1 MRGETLDI
9 VRIRNLKKYFGSGE
23 HRVKALDGLSL
34 SIEKGRFTVIVG
46 ASGSGKTTLLNTIGG
61 LYRPTAGE
69 ILVDGVNLAE
79 LSEDQLTV
87 SDAGGWD
94 LFSGLSPDS
103 GAYGSGE
110 HFVSAGTG

>member
-1 MRGETLDI
+1 MDI

-61 LYRPTAGE
+61 LYRPTAGR
-69 ILVDGVNLAE
+69 
-79 LSEDQLTV
+79 SWLTALIWQNCRRI
-87 SDAGGWD
+87 S
-94 LFSGLSPDS
+94 
-103 GAYGSGE
+103 
-110 HFVSAGTG
+110 